1 MGAQLL
7 AGGRPNWEPS
17 SNSMKAVTNG
27 KSVMKSKGLSRI
39 EDHGNDN
46 NARHDIKCIR
56 GRSPTE

>member
-1 MGAQLL
+1 
-7 AGGRPNWEPS
+7 
-17 SNSMKAVTNG
+17 MKAVTNG

-46 NARHDIKCIR
+46 KARHEIKCIR